1 MASLIPILTLFSLFG
16 QQANAAEKYASVD
29 AMSPLT
35 HILLFFPLVAA
46 ISLVYAASRFETQ
59 KDVISQS
66 FIAIRWIVFISGF
79 VLIVV
84 LFFNWLM

>member
-1 MASLIPILTLFSLFG
+1 MASIIPLLTLFSLLG
-16 QQANAAEKYASVD
+16 QHAAPVD
-29 AMSPLT
+29 QFAPVDSMSSLT
-35 HILLFFPLVAA
+35 HILLFFPLIAA
-46 ISLVYAASRFETQ
+46 ISFVYAARRFETQ

-84 LFFNWLM
+84 IFFNWLM